1 MNPPNL
7 FAALNQSGAL
17 RTLDLAFAQS
27 LQRLEP
33 DTDPQ
38 VLAGAALA
46 SLAVTSGHAGLDPAR
61 AAMVLDARDGPPPT
75 FPDPAAWQ
83 RSLAVSRWVDQ
94 PQPEAPAAADC
105 PLVLER
111 GLLYLRRYREYERR
125 LALGLQRIAAQAPP
139 PVDAATLAP
148 LFAQLFPNATATP
161 RTAAPTPLPPA
172 EGARGAGEGSGLPA
186 PSLQQEGT
194 NPPAPSIKGSNQAA
208 PAHSPDRQA
217 QAAALALRRMLLLVT
232 GGPGTGKTT
241 TIARM
246 LLLRIAQARAAG
258 TSPPRIA
265 LAAPTGRAS
274 ERMAESLRLAVA
286 RAMEQGLPPPCDTPT
301 PEMSPLPST
310 APHPDAFPLPPAGEG
325 TRRAGEGSPPT
336 DLPSTAPD
344 PGVFPLP
351 PAGEGARRAG
361 EGSPATDLPSTA
373 PHLDAFPLPP
383 AGEGA
388 RRAGE
393 GSAPI
398 DPHGNSALPSGAST
412 LHRLLGV
419 IPDSPHFHHN
429 ADNPLP
435 FDLIVVDEASMVDLP
450 LMCKLVEAVADGTQ
464 LILLGDA
471 DQLPSVEA
479 GDVLAAILQAAGP
492 GDALQPEDAQ
502 ALHPLLGSAPVDPPA
517 VTSATRSG
525 GLAGHRVHLL
535 RGYRQAEDFALA
547 PLADAIRAG
556 DADTA
561 LALIRSGELPGVHF
575 HEDGEDPL
583 TLGRDALLAH
593 WRALANAQDPAAAL
607 RDAARLRLLTAVRAG
622 PQGARGLNARIE
634 QLLADTGAGAPR
646 LGGASPWFQGRL
658 LLITENSYRHGLF
671 NGDVGICLRSDPGA
685 LPGRSDARPSPDQG
699 DASAVTTRGHAP
711 PSSRP
716 GHAGDRAH
724 HDAPATDSRAQG
736 PLVAWFEGDGD
747 GQVRG
752 FHPAALPAH
761 ESAFAMT
768 VHKAQGSEFDEVWLQ
783 LPTRDARVLS
793 RELLYTGLTR
803 ARRALHLAGS
813 EAVMRAALARH
824 AARISGLAWR
834 LGAKDDK
841 PPPVPAPTPA
851 PLPQPPPSA
860 PVQGALF

>member
-1 MNPPNL
+1 MNHPTL
-7 FAALNQSGAL
+7 FNALIKADAL
-17 RTLDLAFAQS
+17 RPLDLAFAQS
-27 LQRLEP
+27 LQRLAP

-61 AAMVLDARDGPPPT
+61 AGMLLDAREGPAPAL
-75 FPDPAAWQ
+75 PDPGDWQ
-83 RSLAVSRWVDQ
+83 RTLAASRWVDQ
-94 PQPEAPAAADC
+94 PNPQDPAAADC

-125 LALGLQRIAAQAPP
+125 LALGLQRIAAQSPP
-139 PVDAATLAP
+139 PFDAATLAP
-148 LFAQLFPNATATP
+148 LFAQLFPQASS
-161 RTAAPTPLPPA
+161 LHMG
-172 EGARGAGEGSGLPA
+172 EGARRAGEGTRLPE
-186 PSLQQEGT
+186 PSVDQEGAA
-194 NPPAPSIKGSNQAA
+194 PPAPS
-208 PAHSPDRQA
+208 HHPDRQA
-217 QAAALALRRMLLLVT
+217 QAAALALRRTLLLVT

-241 TIARM
+241 TIARL
-246 LLLRIAQARAAG
+246 LLLRIAQAHASNTPA
-258 TSPPRIA
+258 PRIA
-265 LAAPTGRAS
+265 LAAPTGRAA
-274 ERMAESLRLAVA
+274 ERMSESLRLAVT
-286 RAMEQGLPPPCDTPT
+286 RAI
-301 PEMSPLPST
+301 
-310 APHPDAFPLPPAGEG
+310 AGG
-325 TRRAGEGSPPT
+325 
-336 DLPSTAPD
+336 
-344 PGVFPLP
+344 
-351 PAGEGARRAG
+351 
-361 EGSPATDLPSTA
+361 
-373 PHLDAFPLPP
+373 
-383 AGEGA
+383 
-388 RRAGE
+388 
-393 GSAPI
+393 I
-398 DPHGNSALPSGAST
+398 DPALADALPNGAST

-419 IPDSPHFHHN
+419 IPDSPHFRHN

-435 FDLIVVDEASMVDLP
+435 LDLIVVDEASMVGLP

-492 GDALQPEDAQ
+492 GDALQPQDAQ
-502 ALHPLLGSAPVDPPA
+502 ALQALLGNPPGDTTPA
-517 VTSATRSG
+517 ASQGG

-535 RGYRQAEDFALA
+535 RGYRQADDFALA
-547 PLADAIRAG
+547 PLADAVRAG

-561 LALIRSGELPGVHF
+561 LALLRSGELAGVHF

-593 WRALANAQDPAAAL
+593 WRALADAQDPAAAL

-634 QLLADTGAGAPR
+634 QLLAETGSGARR
-646 LGGASPWFQGRL
+646 LGAASPWFQGRL

-671 NGDVGICLRSDPGA
+671 NGDVGICLRSDASPSS
-685 LPGRSDARPSPDQG
+685 GRSDEGA
-699 DASAVTTRGHAP
+699 ASGPGQSGGTA
-711 PSSRP
+711 SRRDP
-716 GHAGDRAH
+716 G
-724 HDAPATDSRAQG
+724 TDSRAQG

-768 VHKAQGSEFDEVWLQ
+768 VHKAQGSEFDTVWLQ

-793 RELLYTGLTR
+793 RELLYTGITR

-813 EAVMRAALARH
+813 EAVIRSALARH

-834 LGAKDDK
+834 LGAQQQAAPVK
-841 PPPVPAPTPA
+841 PATEPATA
-851 PLPQPPPSA
+851 L
-860 PVQGALF
+860 PVQGSLF